1 MKGPV
6 AIAATAGAVGL
17 VVAAAPAQAQENK
30 FDLSLAVVET
40 YDTNILRLG
49 EQRTNGPTDN
59 LSMAPR
65 LTLDYSR
72 QLARQ
77 RIFANGYAGY
87 VWNDRFRFLNRQDI
101 ALIGGADVRVGPKC
115 RATIQ
120 GGFFQ
125 AQSDLEDLGVVISNV
140 ATTQDYSINASCPRP
155 AGFYPLASAGYFK
168 VDNQRRQERNQNTVD
183 GRVGIGY
190 SRPSLGTA
198 QLFGAFSTIRRARV
212 LTTPEG
218 PIRDVTQVR
227 SAGLRLARDVGTR
240 IKASAEVG
248 YTSADPASP
257 QASPFSGITY
267 AIDASYTP
275 ISRFV
280 LSAGYG
286 RSVSARG
293 NLGTSYI
300 LRRQADFSARLTV
313 SRKTSFG
320 AGVQLS
326 ERDYRGEDPLFLA
339 QPRGSDTQLTAQADV
354 RYRLAQP
361 ITLELATRYRQRT
374 AENDFYDYDSFST
387 TLRALLR
394 I

>member
-17 VVAAAPAQAQENK
+17 VMAAAPARAQENK
-30 FDLSLAVVET
+30 FDLSLALVET

-49 EQRTNGPTDN
+49 EQRTNQPTDN
-59 LSMAPR
+59 LSTAPR

-87 VWNDRFRFLNRQDI
+87 VWNNRFDFLNRQDI
-101 ALIGGADVRVGPKC
+101 ALTGGADIRVGPKC
-115 RATIQ
+115 RATVL
-120 GGFFQ
+120 GTFVQ

-140 ATTQDYSINASCPRP
+140 ATTTDYSIAASCPRP
-155 AGFYPLASAGYFK
+155 SGFYPIASAGYFK
-168 VDNQRRQERNQNTVD
+168 VDNERRQLRNQNIVD

-190 SRPSLGTA
+190 SLPSLGTA

-212 LTTPEG
+212 FDTPEG
-218 PIRDVTQVR
+218 PVRDVTQIR
-227 SAGLRLARDVGTR
+227 SAGLRVGRDVGTR
-240 IKASAEVG
+240 IKASGEVG

-257 QASPFSGITY
+257 QATPFSGITY
-267 AIDASYTP
+267 SINASYTP

-280 LSAGYG
+280 LSAAFG

-293 NLGTSYI
+293 NLGVSYI
-300 LRRQADFSARLTV
+300 LRDQVDFGARLTV
-313 SRKTSFG
+313 SRRTSFG
-320 AGVQLS
+320 ASVQLS
-326 ERDYRGEDPLFLA
+326 QRDYKGEDPLFVA
-339 QPRGSDTQLTAQADV
+339 EPRLSDTQLNAQADV

-361 ITLELATRYRQRT
+361 ITLELAARYRQRT
-374 AENDFYDYDSFST
+374 AENDFYDYDSFAT
-387 TLRALLR
+387 TLRAMLS

>member
-6 AIAATAGAVGL
+6 AIVATAGAVGL

-49 EQRTNGPTDN
+49 EQRTNQPTDN
-59 LSMAPR
+59 LSMNPR
-65 LTLDYSR
+65 VTLDYSR

-87 VWNDRFRFLNRQDI
+87 VWNDRFEFLNRQDI
-101 ALIGGADVRVGPKC
+101 SLIGGADLRAGPKC
-115 RATIQ
+115 RATVI
-120 GGFFQ
+120 GSFFQ
-125 AQSDLEDLGVVISNV
+125 AQSDLEDLGVVTTNV
-140 ATTQDYSINASCPRP
+140 ATAQDYSINASCPRP
-155 AGFYPLASAGYFK
+155 AGFYPVASAGYFK
-168 VDNQRRQERNQNTVD
+168 VDNERRRERNQNVLD
-183 GRVGIGY
+183 GRFGIGY
-190 SRPSLGTA
+190 ARPSLGTA
-198 QLFGAFSTIRRARV
+198 QLFGSFSTIRRAR
-212 LTTPEG
+212 LIATPEG

-227 SAGLRLARDVGTR
+227 SVGLRVARDVGTR
-240 IKASAEVG
+240 IKASGEIA

-257 QASPFSGITY
+257 LASSFEGVTY
-267 AIDASYTP
+267 AVDASYTP

-280 LSAGYG
+280 LSAGVG

-293 NLGTSYI
+293 NLGTSYVV
-300 LRRQADFSARLTV
+300 REQADLGARLTV
-313 SRKTSFG
+313 SRRTSLG
-320 AGVQLS
+320 ASVQLS
-326 ERDYRGEDPLFLA
+326 QRDYKGEDPLFLP
-339 QPRGSDTQLTAQADV
+339 QPRGEDTQLTAQADV

-361 ITLELATRYRQRT
+361 ITLELSTRYRQRT